1 MRKGPLVLAVVLG
14 LSLTTPAAAQAQPWR
29 DARQSPDR
37 RAAELV
43 AAMTLDEKISQL
55 HLQPDAEHQRFVP
68 PIPRLGVP
76 GFRIANGPAGMGPAD
91 DKPQKPATA
100 LPATMALASTFDT
113 GLARRYGRLIG
124 SETRALAHNVS
135 EAPDINMARVPRN
148 GRTFEGMGEDPVLA
162 GALAAADIRGI
173 QENGT
178 IAEVKHY
185 AANNQET
192 QRFSIDEHIDERTLN
207 EIYLPHFERAVT
219 EGRAG
224 SVMCAFPKING
235 VFVCENPA
243 LLQGKLRDEWGFKGF
258 VQSDWGAAHSTLGS
272 VNAGM
277 NLEMIDG
284 TWYGDKLKQA
294 VLAGQVTERRVD
306 ELLLPR
312 FRTMFAFGQF
322 DHPPVLSP
330 LPTAQHDAAAKEFA
344 ERGMVLLRNEHAQLP
359 LDAGVRSIALIG
371 PFATKAKTGG
381 GGSSAVIPTS
391 TVDPLPGLQQRVPGA
406 AVTLD
411 DGSDVARA
419 AALARTADVSVV
431 MVGDNET
438 EGKDRPSLALDGNQD
453 ALVTAVAEAN
463 PHTVVVVKSGGP
475 VLMPWASRVPAI
487 LQAWYPGQQDGAA
500 VAGVLFGDVNPS
512 AKLPITFPAADAD
525 TPANTPAQ
533 FPGTNGVATYSEGL
547 QIGYRW
553 FDAQGREPLF
563 PFGHGLSYTTFAY
576 SDLSVR
582 TTGDG
587 ATATFT
593 VRNTGHRAG
602 AEVAQL
608 YLGFPAAAGEP
619 PRQLKG
625 FERVSL
631 APGQARR
638 VTIRLDA
645 RAFSVWDTATHA
657 WRPAR
662 GTFTVSVGGS
672 SRSLPLT
679 RQILQPGAV
688 AEASIS
694 SGDAATAPTGS

>member
-1 MRKGPLVLAVVLG
+1 MRTGPFVLAVVLA
-14 LSLTTPAAAQAQPWR
+14 LSSAVPAAAEAQPWR
-29 DARQSPDR
+29 NARQSPDR

-113 GLARRYGRLIG
+113 DAARRYGRLVG
-124 SETRALAHNVS
+124 DETRALAHNVS
-135 EAPDINMARVPRN
+135 EGPDINMARVPRN

-185 AANNQET
+185 AANNQEAD
-192 QRFSIDEHIDERTLN
+192 RHSIDEHIDERTLN
-207 EIYLPHFERAVT
+207 EIYLPHFEQAVT
-219 EGRAG
+219 EGHAG
-224 SVMCAFPKING
+224 SVMCAYPKING
-235 VFVCENPA
+235 VFTCENPA
-243 LLQGKLRDEWGFKGF
+243 LLQDKLRDDWGFKGF
-258 VQSDWGAAHSTLGS
+258 VQSDWGAAHSTVGS
-272 VNAGM
+272 ANAGM

-294 VLAGQVTERRVD
+294 VLAGQVSEQRVD

-322 DHPPVLSP
+322 DHPPVASP
-330 LPTAQHDAAAKEFA
+330 LPTARHDAAAKEFA

-359 LDAGVRSIALIG
+359 LDPGVRSIALIG
-371 PFATKAKTGG
+371 PFAVKAKTGG

-406 AVTLD
+406 KVTLD

-431 MVGDNET
+431 MVGDNEA
-438 EGKDRPSLALDGNQD
+438 EGKDRPSLALDGTQD
-453 ALVTAVAEAN
+453 ALVAAVADAN

-475 VLMPWASRVPAI
+475 VLMPWAAR
-487 LQAWYPGQQDGAA
+487 
-500 VAGVLFGDVNPS
+500 VLFGDVNPS
-512 AKLPITFPAADAD
+512 AKLPITFPAAEAD
-525 TPANTPAQ
+525 TPANTAAQ
-533 FPGTNGVATYSEGL
+533 YPGVGGVATYSEGL

-553 FDAQGREPLF
+553 FDAQGRAPLF
-563 PFGHGLSYTTFAY
+563 PFGYGLSYTTFAF
-576 SDLSVR
+576 SDLKVR
-582 TTGDG
+582 NTGDG

-631 APGQARR
+631 APGQAQR
-638 VTIRLDA
+638 VTIRLAA
-645 RAFSVWDTATHA
+645 RDFSVWDTDRHA
-657 WRPAR
+657 WRPVA
-662 GTFTVSVGGS
+662 GAFTVFAGDS
-672 SRSLPLT
+672 SRSLPL
-679 RQILQPGAV
+679 Q
-688 AEASIS
+688 
-694 SGDAATAPTGS
+694 APLPRR

>member
-1 MRKGPLVLAVVLG
+1 MRLVLAVVLG
-14 LSLTTPAAAQAQPWR
+14 LSLAAPAAADAQPWR
-29 DARQSPDR
+29 DARQAPDR
-37 RAAELV
+37 RAAELI

-124 SETRALAHNVS
+124 DETRALAHNVS
-135 EAPDINMARVPRN
+135 EAPDINIARVPRN

-192 QRFSIDEHIDERTLN
+192 QRQSIDEHIDERTLN
-207 EIYLPHFERAVT
+207 EIYLPHFEEAVT

-224 SVMCAFPKING
+224 SVMCAYPKING
-235 VFVCENPA
+235 VFTCENPA
-243 LLQGKLRDEWGFKGF
+243 LLQDKLRDDWGFRGF
-258 VQSDWGAAHSTLGS
+258 IQSDWGAAHSTVGS
-272 VNAGM
+272 ANAGM

-284 TWYGDKLKQA
+284 TWYGERMKQA

-330 LPTAQHDAAAKEFA
+330 LPTARHDAAAKEFA

-359 LDAGVRSIALIG
+359 LDDRAVKSIALIG
-371 PFATKAKTGG
+371 PFATRAKTGG

-391 TVDPLPGLQQRVPGA
+391 TVDPLPGLRQRVPGA
-406 AVTLD
+406 VVTLD
-411 DGSDVARA
+411 DGGDVARA
-419 AALARTADVSVV
+419 AALAGTADVSVV
-431 MVGDNET
+431 MVGDNEA
-438 EGKDRPSLALDGNQD
+438 EGKDRPSLALEGNQD
-453 ALVTAVAEAN
+453 ALVAAVAAAN
-463 PHTVVVVKSGGP
+463 PRTVVVVKSGGP
-475 VLMPWASRVPAI
+475 VLMPWAASVPAI

-500 VAGVLFGDVNPS
+500 VASVLFGDVNPS

-533 FPGTNGVATYSEGL
+533 FPGVGGVATYSEGL
-547 QIGYRW
+547 QVGYRW
-553 FDAQGREPLF
+553 FDAQDRAPLF
-563 PFGHGLSYTTFAY
+563 PFGHGLSYTTFAF
-576 SDLSVR
+576 SGLSVR
-582 TTGDG
+582 PAGDG

-593 VRNTGHRAG
+593 VRNTGRRAG
-602 AEVAQL
+602 ADVAQL

-625 FERVSL
+625 FSRVSL
-631 APGQARR
+631 APGESQR

-645 RAFSVWDTATHA
+645 RDFSTWDTATHA
-657 WRPAR
+657 WQPAR
-662 GTFTVSVGGS
+662 GGFTVSVGDS
-672 SRSLPLT
+672 SRSLPLVASLT
-679 RQILQPGAV
+679 R
-688 AEASIS
+688 
-694 SGDAATAPTGS
+694 

>member
-1 MRKGPLVLAVVLG
+1 MRNGRLVLAAVLG
-14 LSLTTPAAAQAQPWR
+14 LSLAAPVTASADAQPWR

-113 GLARRYGRLIG
+113 DLARRYGRLIG
-124 SETRALAHNVS
+124 DETRALAHNVS
-135 EAPDINMARVPRN
+135 EGPDINIARVPRN
-148 GRTFEGMGEDPVLA
+148 GRTFEGMGEDPVLV
-162 GALAAADIRGI
+162 GDLGAADIRGI

-192 QRFSIDEHIDERTLN
+192 QRQSIDEHIDERTLN
-207 EIYLPHFERAVT
+207 ELYLPHFEQAVT
-219 EGRAG
+219 EGHAG
-224 SVMCAFPKING
+224 SVMCAYPKING
-235 VFVCENPA
+235 VFTCENPA
-243 LLQGKLRDEWGFKGF
+243 LLQDKLCDDWGFKGF
-258 VQSDWGAAHSTLGS
+258 VQSDWGAAHSTVGS
-272 VNAGM
+272 ANAGM

-284 TWYGDKLKQA
+284 TWYGDKMKQA
-294 VLAGQVTERRVD
+294 VLAGQVSEQRVG

-322 DHPPVLSP
+322 DHPPVLTP
-330 LPTAQHDAAAKEFA
+330 LPTTQHDAASRQFA

-359 LDAGVRSIALIG
+359 LDDRAVKSIALIG

-406 AVTLD
+406 SVTLD
-411 DGSDVARA
+411 DGSDPARA
-419 AALARTADVSVV
+419 ASLAGTSDVAVV
-431 MVGDNET
+431 MVGDNEA
-438 EGKDRPSLALDGNQD
+438 EGKDRSTLALDGNQD
-453 ALVTAVAEAN
+453 ALVAAVAAAN

-475 VLMPWASRVPAI
+475 VLMPWASSVPAI

-525 TPANTPAQ
+525 TPANTAAQ
-533 FPGTNGVATYSEGL
+533 FPGVNGVAEYSEGL
-547 QIGYRW
+547 QVGYRW
-553 FDAQGREPLF
+553 FDAQGRTPLF
-563 PFGHGLSYTTFAY
+563 PFGYGLSYTTFAF
-576 SDLSVR
+576 SGLSVHN
-582 TTGDG
+582 TGHG

-593 VRNTGHRAG
+593 VRNTGKRAG

-608 YLGFPAAAGEP
+608 YLGFPPAAGEP

-625 FERVSL
+625 FSRVEL

-638 VTIRLDA
+638 VTIDLDA
-645 RAFSVWDTATHA
+645 RDFSVWDTGSHA
-657 WRPAR
+657 WQPVK
-662 GTFTVSVGGS
+662 GGFTVQVGDS
-672 SRSLPLT
+672 SRSLPLGVQLT
-679 RQILQPGAV
+679 RR
-688 AEASIS
+688 
-694 SGDAATAPTGS
+694 

>member
-1 MRKGPLVLAVVLG
+1 MRNGPLALVVVLG
-14 LSLTTPAAAQAQPWR
+14 LSLATPAAAAAQPWR

-113 GLARRYGRLIG
+113 DVARRYGRLIG

-135 EAPDINMARVPRN
+135 EGPDINMARVPRN

-162 GALAAADIRGI
+162 GTLAAADIRGI

-192 QRFSIDEHIDERTLN
+192 DRHGVDERIDERTLN
-207 EIYLPHFERAVT
+207 EIYLPHFEQAVT
-219 EGRAG
+219 EGHAG
-224 SVMCAFPKING
+224 SVMCAYPKING
-235 VFVCENPA
+235 VFTCENPA
-243 LLQGKLRDEWGFKGF
+243 LLQGKLRDDWGFKGF
-258 VQSDWGAAHSTLGS
+258 VQSDWGAAHSTVGS
-272 VNAGM
+272 ANAGM

-294 VLAGQVTERRVD
+294 VLAGQVTEQRVD

-322 DHPPVLSP
+322 DHPPVLTP
-330 LPTAQHDAAAKEFA
+330 LPTARHDAAAKEFA

-359 LDAGVRSIALIG
+359 LDPAVRSIALIG

-411 DGSDVARA
+411 DGSDPARA
-419 AALARTADVSVV
+419 AALARTADVSVA
-431 MVGDNET
+431 MVGDNEA
-438 EGKDRPSLALDGNQD
+438 EGKDRASLALDGNQD
-453 ALVTAVAEAN
+453 ALVAAVAEAN

-475 VLMPWASRVPAI
+475 VLMPWASRVPSI

-500 VAGVLFGDVNPS
+500 VASVLFGDVNPS

-533 FPGTNGVATYSEGL
+533 FPGVNGVATYSEGL

-553 FDAQGREPLF
+553 FDAQERTPLF
-563 PFGHGLSYTTFAY
+563 PFGHGLSYTTFAF
-576 SDLSVR
+576 SDLKVR
-582 TTGDG
+582 NTGDG

-593 VRNTGHRAG
+593 VRNTGRRAG

-625 FERVSL
+625 FSRVSL
-631 APGQARR
+631 APGRSQR
-638 VTIRLDA
+638 VTIHLDT
-645 RAFSVWDTATHA
+645 RDFSVWDTGHHA
-657 WRPAR
+657 WQPVR
-662 GTFTVSVGGS
+662 GAFTVSVGDS
-672 SRSLPLT
+672 SRSLPL
-679 RQILQPGAV
+679 Q
-688 AEASIS
+688 
-694 SGDAATAPTGS
+694 APLGR

>member
-1 MRKGPLVLAVVLG
+1 MRTGRLVLAAVLG
-14 LSLTTPAAAQAQPWR
+14 LSLAAPATAVADAQPWR

-113 GLARRYGRLIG
+113 DLARRYGRLIG
-124 SETRALAHNVS
+124 DETRALAHNVS
-135 EAPDINMARVPRN
+135 EGPDINIARVPRN
-148 GRTFEGMGEDPVLA
+148 GRTFEGMGEDPVLV
-162 GALAAADIRGI
+162 GALGAADIRGI

-192 QRFSIDEHIDERTLN
+192 DRHSIDEHIDERTLN
-207 EIYLPHFERAVT
+207 ELYLPHFEQAVT
-219 EGRAG
+219 EGHAG
-224 SVMCAFPKING
+224 SVMCAYPKING
-235 VFVCENPA
+235 VFTCENPA
-243 LLQGKLRDEWGFKGF
+243 LLQDKLRDDWGFKGF
-258 VQSDWGAAHSTLGS
+258 VQSDWGAAHSTVGS
-272 VNAGM
+272 ANAGM

-284 TWYGDKLKQA
+284 TWYGDKMKQA
-294 VLAGQVTERRVD
+294 VLAGQVSEQRVD
-306 ELLLPR
+306 QLLLPR

-322 DHPPVLSP
+322 DHPPVLTP
-330 LPTAQHDAAAKEFA
+330 LPTAQHDAAAKQFA

-359 LDAGVRSIALIG
+359 LDPAVKSIALIG

-391 TVDPLPGLQQRVPGA
+391 TVDPLPGLRARVPGA
-406 AVTLD
+406 AVTSD
-411 DGSDVARA
+411 DGSDPARA
-419 AALARTADVSVV
+419 AALAAGSEVAVV
-431 MVGDNET
+431 MVGDNEA

-453 ALVTAVAEAN
+453 ALVAAVAAAN

-475 VLMPWASRVPAI
+475 VLMPWVSSVPAI

-500 VAGVLFGDVNPS
+500 VASVLFGDVNPS

-525 TPANTPAQ
+525 TPANTAAR
-533 FPGTNGVATYSEGL
+533 FPGVNGVAEYSEGL
-547 QIGYRW
+547 QVGYRW
-553 FDAQGREPLF
+553 FDAQGKEPLF
-563 PFGHGLSYTTFAY
+563 PFGYGLSYTTFAF
-576 SDLSVR
+576 SGLSVR
-582 TTGDG
+582 SAGDG

-625 FERVSL
+625 FSRVEL
-631 APGQARR
+631 APGQSRR
-638 VTIRLDA
+638 VTIHLDA
-645 RAFSVWDTATHA
+645 RAFSVWNAGSHA
-657 WRPAR
+657 WTPVK
-662 GTFTVSVGGS
+662 GGFTVQVGDS
-672 SRSLPLT
+672 SRSLPL
-679 RQILQPGAV
+679 R
-688 AEASIS
+688 
-694 SGDAATAPTGS
+694 APLVRR

>member
-1 MRKGPLVLAVVLG
+1 MRTGPFVLAVVLG
-14 LSLTTPAAAQAQPWR
+14 LSLTTPAAAEAQPWR

-124 SETRALAHNVS
+124 SETRALAHHVS
-135 EAPDINMARVPRN
+135 EAPDINIARVPRN
-148 GRTFEGMGEDPVLA
+148 GRTFEGMGEDPFLV

-192 QRFSIDEHIDERTLN
+192 QRFTIDEHIDERTLN

-235 VFVCENPA
+235 VFMCENPA
-243 LLQGKLRDEWGFKGF
+243 LLQGKLRDDWGFTGF
-258 VQSDWGAAHSTLGS
+258 IQSDWGAAHSTVGS
-272 VNAGM
+272 ANAGM

-284 TWYGDKLKQA
+284 TWYGEKLKQA
-294 VLAGQVTERRVD
+294 VLDGQVTEQRVG

-391 TVDPLPGLQQRVPGA
+391 TVDPLAGLQQRVPGA
-406 AVTLD
+406 VVTLD

-419 AALARTADVSVV
+419 AELARTADVSVV

-463 PHTVVVVKSGGP
+463 SHTVVVVKSGGP
-475 VLMPWASRVPAI
+475 VLMPWAARVPAI

-512 AKLPITFPAADAD
+512 AKLPITFPAADTD

-533 FPGTNGVATYSEGL
+533 FPGVGGVATYSEGL
-547 QIGYRW
+547 QVGYRW
-553 FDAQGREPLF
+553 FDAQGRAPLF

-576 SDLSVR
+576 SGLSVR

-593 VRNTGHRAG
+593 VRNTGQRAG
-602 AEVAQL
+602 TEVAQL

-625 FERVSL
+625 FERVAL
-631 APGQARR
+631 APGQSRR

-645 RAFSVWDTATHA
+645 RAFSVWDTVSHA
-657 WRPAR
+657 WRPVR
-662 GTFTVSVGGS
+662 GAFTVSAGGS
-672 SRSLPLT
+672 SRSLPL
-679 RQILQPGAV
+679 Q
-688 AEASIS
+688 
-694 SGDAATAPTGS
+694 APLVRR

>member
-1 MRKGPLVLAVVLG
+1 MRTGALVLAVVLG
-14 LSLTTPAAAQAQPWR
+14 VSLAAPAAADAHPWR
-29 DARQSPDR
+29 DTRQSPDR
-37 RAAELV
+37 RAAALI

-113 GLARRYGRLIG
+113 DLARRYGRLIG
-124 SETRALAHNVS
+124 DETRALAHNVS
-135 EAPDINMARVPRN
+135 EGPDINMARVPRN

-162 GALAAADIRGI
+162 GELAAADIRGI

-192 QRFSIDEHIDERTLN
+192 NRHSVDERIDERTLN
-207 EIYLPHFERAVT
+207 EIYLPHFEQAVI

-224 SVMCAFPKING
+224 SVMCAYPKING
-235 VFVCENPA
+235 VFTCENPA
-243 LLQGKLRDEWGFKGF
+243 LLQDKLRDDWGFKGF
-258 VQSDWGAAHSTLGS
+258 VQSDWGAAHSTVGS
-272 VNAGM
+272 ANAGM

-284 TWYGDKLKQA
+284 TWYGEKLKQA
-294 VLAGQVTERRVD
+294 VLAGQVTEQRVD

-322 DHPPVLSP
+322 DHPPVLTP
-330 LPTAQHDAAAKEFA
+330 LPTARHDAAAKQFA

-359 LDAGVRSIALIG
+359 LDSSVRSIALIG

-411 DGSDVARA
+411 DGSDPARA
-419 AALARTADVSVV
+419 AELARTADVSVV
-431 MVGDNET
+431 MVGDNEA

-453 ALVTAVAEAN
+453 ALVTAVAAAN

-512 AKLPITFPAADAD
+512 GKLPITFPAADAD
-525 TPANTPAQ
+525 TPANTAAQ
-533 FPGTNGVATYSEGL
+533 FPGVGGVAEYSEGL

-553 FDAQGREPLF
+553 FDAQGRTPLF
-563 PFGHGLSYTTFAY
+563 PFGHGLSYTTFAF
-576 SDLSVR
+576 SGLSVR
-582 TTGDG
+582 NQGDG

-593 VRNTGHRAG
+593 VRNTGRRAG

-625 FERVSL
+625 FERVEL
-631 APGQARR
+631 APGQSRR
-638 VTIRLDA
+638 LTIRLDE
-645 RAFSVWDTATHA
+645 RDFSVWDVGSHA
-657 WRPAR
+657 WQPVR
-662 GTFTVSVGGS
+662 GGFTVQVGDS
-672 SRSLPLT
+672 SRSLPL
-679 RQILQPGAV
+679 
-688 AEASIS
+688 S
-694 SGDAATAPTGS
+694 APLVRR

>member
-1 MRKGPLVLAVVLG
+1 MRTGPFVLVAVLG
-14 LSLTTPAAAQAQPWR
+14 LSLVAPAAAEAQPWR
-29 DARQSPDR
+29 DVRQSPDR
-37 RAAELV
+37 RAAALV

-113 GLARRYGRLIG
+113 DAARRYGRLIG

-135 EAPDINMARVPRN
+135 EGPDINMARVPRN

-192 QRFSIDEHIDERTLN
+192 DRHGVDEHIDERTLN
-207 EIYLPHFERAVT
+207 EIYLPHFEQAVT
-219 EGRAG
+219 EGHAG
-224 SVMCAFPKING
+224 SVMCAYPKING
-235 VFVCENPA
+235 VFTCENPA
-243 LLQGKLRDEWGFKGF
+243 LLQDKLRGDWGFKGF
-258 VQSDWGAAHSTLGS
+258 VQSDWGAAHSTVGS
-272 VNAGM
+272 ANAGM

-284 TWYGDKLKQA
+284 TWYGEKMKQA
-294 VLAGQVTERRVD
+294 VLAGQVSEQRVD

-322 DHPPVLSP
+322 DHLPVLTP
-330 LPTAQHDAAAKEFA
+330 LPAARHDAAAKEFA

-359 LDAGVRSIALIG
+359 LDPAVKSIALIG

-391 TVDPLPGLQQRVPGA
+391 TVDPLPGLRQRVPGA

-431 MVGDNET
+431 MVGDNEA
-438 EGKDRPSLALDGNQD
+438 EGKDRPSLALDGTQD
-453 ALVTAVAEAN
+453 ALVAAVAEAN

-500 VAGVLFGDVNPS
+500 VAAVLFGDVNPS

-533 FPGTNGVATYSEGL
+533 FPGVNGVATYSEGL

-553 FDAQGREPLF
+553 FDAQGRAPLF

-576 SDLSVR
+576 SGLSVR
-582 TTGDG
+582 NTGDG

-593 VRNTGHRAG
+593 LRNTGNRAG

-608 YLGFPAAAGEP
+608 YVGFPSAAGEP

-631 APGQARR
+631 APGQAQR

-645 RAFSVWDTATHA
+645 RDFSVWDTATHA
-657 WRPAR
+657 WQPAR
-662 GTFTVSVGGS
+662 GAFTVSVGGS
-672 SRSLPLT
+672 SRSLPLQVPLV
-679 RQILQPGAV
+679 RR
-688 AEASIS
+688 
-694 SGDAATAPTGS
+694 

>member
-1 MRKGPLVLAVVLG
+1 MRTGRLVLAAILG
-14 LSLTTPAAAQAQPWR
+14 LSLASTAAADAQPWR
-29 DARQSPDR
+29 DARQPPDR
-37 RAAELV
+37 RAAELI

-55 HLQPDAEHQRFVP
+55 HLQPDAEHQRYVP
-68 PIPRLGVP
+68 AIPRLGVP

-135 EAPDINMARVPRN
+135 EAPDINIARVPRN
-148 GRTFEGMGEDPVLA
+148 GRTFEGMGEDPFLA

-192 QRFSIDEHIDERTLN
+192 NRHNVDEHIDERTLN
-207 EIYLPHFERAVT
+207 EIYLPHFEQSVT

-243 LLQGKLRDEWGFKGF
+243 LLQDKLRGEWGFKGF
-258 VQSDWGAAHSTLGS
+258 VQSDWGAAHSTVGS
-272 VNAGM
+272 ANAGM

-284 TWYGDKLKQA
+284 TWYGDKMKQA

-330 LPTAQHDAAAKEFA
+330 LPTARHDAAAKDFA

-359 LDAGVRSIALIG
+359 LDDRAVRSIALIG

-391 TVDPLPGLQQRVPGA
+391 TVDPLPGLRQRVPGA
-406 AVTLD
+406 TVTLD
-411 DGSDVARA
+411 DGSDPARA
-419 AALARTADVSVV
+419 AALAATADVSVV

-438 EGKDRPSLALDGNQD
+438 EGKDRPGLALDGNQD
-453 ALVTAVAEAN
+453 ALVDAVAAAN
-463 PHTVVVVKSGGP
+463 PRTVVVVKSGGP

-525 TPANTPAQ
+525 TPANTAAQ
-533 FPGTNGVATYSEGL
+533 FPGVDGVAEYSEGL
-547 QIGYRW
+547 QVGYRW
-553 FDAQGREPLF
+553 FDAQGRTPLF
-563 PFGHGLSYTTFAY
+563 PFGHGLSYTTFAF
-576 SDLSVR
+576 SGLTVKN
-582 TTGDG
+582 TGDG

-593 VRNTGHRAG
+593 VRNTGRRAG

-619 PRQLKG
+619 PWQLKG
-625 FERVSL
+625 FERVEL

-638 VTIRLDA
+638 VTIRLAA
-645 RAFSVWDTATHA
+645 RDFSVWDTGSHA
-657 WRPAR
+657 WRPVP
-662 GTFTVSVGGS
+662 GGFTVQVGDS
-672 SRSLPLT
+672 SRSLPL
-679 RQILQPGAV
+679 Q
-688 AEASIS
+688 ASLKR
-694 SGDAATAPTGS
+694 

>member
-1 MRKGPLVLAVVLG
+1 
-14 LSLTTPAAAQAQPWR
+14 
-29 DARQSPDR
+29 
-37 RAAELV
+37 
-43 AAMTLDEKISQL
+43 
-55 HLQPDAEHQRFVP
+55 
-68 PIPRLGVP
+68 
-76 GFRIANGPAGMGPAD
+76 MGPAD

-124 SETRALAHNVS
+124 DETRALAHNVS
-135 EAPDINMARVPRN
+135 EGPDINMARVPRN

-192 QRFSIDEHIDERTLN
+192 QRFTIDEHIDERTLN
-207 EIYLPHFERAVT
+207 ELYLPHFEQAVT

-235 VFVCENPA
+235 VFMCENPA
-243 LLQGKLRDEWGFKGF
+243 LLQGKLRDDWGFKGF
-258 VQSDWGAAHSTLGS
+258 VQSDWGAAHSTVGS
-272 VNAGM
+272 ANAGM

-294 VLAGQVTERRVD
+294 VLAGQVTEQRVD

-322 DHPPVLSP
+322 DHPPVLTP

-406 AVTLD
+406 LVTLD
-411 DGSDVARA
+411 DGSDVTRA

-438 EGKDRPSLALDGNQD
+438 EGKDRPSLALDGTQD
-453 ALVTAVAEAN
+453 ALVAAVADAN

-500 VAGVLFGDVNPS
+500 VASVLFGDVNPS
-512 AKLPITFPAADAD
+512 GKLPITFPAADTD

-533 FPGTNGVATYSEGL
+533 YPGVDGVATYSEGL
-547 QIGYRW
+547 QVGYRW
-553 FDAQGREPLF
+553 FDAQGRTPLF

-576 SDLSVR
+576 SDLKVR
-582 TTGDG
+582 NTGGG

-593 VRNTGHRAG
+593 VRNTGHREG

-625 FERVSL
+625 FSRVSL
-631 APGQARR
+631 RPGQSQR

-645 RAFSVWDTATHA
+645 RDFSVWDTGRHA
-657 WRPAR
+657 WQPVR
-662 GTFTVSVGGS
+662 GGFTVSVGGS
-672 SRSLPLT
+672 SRSLPL
-679 RQILQPGAV
+679 Q
-688 AEASIS
+688 
-694 SGDAATAPTGS
+694 APLGR

>member
-1 MRKGPLVLAVVLG
+1 MRKSPLVFVVVVG
-14 LSLTTPAAAQAQPWR
+14 LSLATPAAAEAQPWR
-29 DARQSPDR
+29 NARQSPDR
-37 RAAELV
+37 RAAELI

-113 GLARRYGRLIG
+113 DAARRYGRLIG

-192 QRFSIDEHIDERTLN
+192 QRHNIDEHIDERTLN
-207 EIYLPHFERAVT
+207 EIYLPHFEQSVT
-219 EGRAG
+219 EGHAG
-224 SVMCAFPKING
+224 SVMCAYPKING
-235 VFVCENPA
+235 VFTCENPA
-243 LLQGKLRDEWGFKGF
+243 LLQDKLRDDWGFKGF
-258 VQSDWGAAHSTLGS
+258 VQSDWGAAHSTVGS
-272 VNAGM
+272 ANAGM

-284 TWYGDKLKQA
+284 TWYGDKMKEA
-294 VLAGQVTERRVD
+294 VLAGEVTEQRVD

-322 DHPPVLSP
+322 DHPPVLTP
-330 LPTAQHDAAAKEFA
+330 LPTARHDAAAKEFA
-344 ERGMVLLRNEHAQLP
+344 ERGMVLLRNERAQLP
-359 LDAGVRSIALIG
+359 LDPSVKSIALIG

-406 AVTLD
+406 VVTLD
-411 DGSDVARA
+411 DGSDPARA
-419 AALARTADVSVV
+419 AALARTAEVSVV
-431 MVGDNET
+431 MVGDNEV

-453 ALVTAVAEAN
+453 ALVTAVAAAN

-475 VLMPWASRVPAI
+475 VLMPWASSVPAI

-500 VAGVLFGDVNPS
+500 VAGVLFGDANPS
-512 AKLPITFPAADAD
+512 AKLPITFPAAETD

-533 FPGTNGVATYSEGL
+533 YPGVGGVATYSEGL

-553 FDAQGREPLF
+553 FDAQGRTPLF
-563 PFGHGLSYTTFAY
+563 PFGYGLSYTTFAF
-576 SDLSVR
+576 SGLSVKN
-582 TTGDG
+582 TGDG

-608 YLGFPAAAGEP
+608 YLSFPAAAGEP

-625 FERVSL
+625 FERVEL

-645 RAFSVWDTATHA
+645 RDFSVWDTASHA
-657 WRPAR
+657 WQPAR
-662 GTFTVSVGGS
+662 GAFTVSVGDS
-672 SRSLPLT
+672 SRSLPL
-679 RQILQPGAV
+679 Q
-688 AEASIS
+688 
-694 SGDAATAPTGS
+694 APLVRR

>member
-1 MRKGPLVLAVVLG
+1 MRTGRLLLAAILG
-14 LSLTTPAAAQAQPWR
+14 LSLASTAAAGAQPWR

-37 RAAELV
+37 RAAELI

-55 HLQPDAEHQRFVP
+55 HLQPDAEHQRYVP

-113 GLARRYGRLIG
+113 DVARRYGRLIG

-135 EAPDINMARVPRN
+135 EAPDINIARVPRN

-192 QRFSIDEHIDERTLN
+192 DRHSVDEHIDERTLN
-207 EIYLPHFERAVT
+207 EIYLPHFEQSVT

-224 SVMCAFPKING
+224 SVMCAFPRING
-235 VFVCENPA
+235 VFVCENRA
-243 LLQGKLRDEWGFKGF
+243 LLQDKLRDEWGFRGF
-258 VQSDWGAAHSTLGS
+258 VQSDWGAAHSTVGS
-272 VNAGM
+272 ANAGM

-284 TWYGDKLKQA
+284 TWYGEKLKQA
-294 VLAGQVTERRVD
+294 VLAGQVTEQRVD

-330 LPTAQHDAAAKEFA
+330 LPTAQHDAAAKDFA

-359 LDAGVRSIALIG
+359 LDDRAVRSIALIG

-391 TVDPLPGLQQRVPGA
+391 TVDPLPGLRQRVPGA

-411 DGSDVARA
+411 DGSDPARA
-419 AALARTADVSVV
+419 AALAGSADVSVV

-438 EGKDRPSLALDGNQD
+438 EGKDRPGLALDGNQD
-453 ALVTAVAEAN
+453 ALVDAVAAAN

-475 VLMPWASRVPAI
+475 VLMPWAARVPAI

-512 AKLPITFPAADAD
+512 AKLPITFPAAEAD
-525 TPANTPAQ
+525 TPANTAAQ
-533 FPGTNGVATYSEGL
+533 FPGVNGVAEYSEGL
-547 QIGYRW
+547 QVGYRW
-553 FDAQGREPLF
+553 FDAQGRTPLF
-563 PFGHGLSYTTFAY
+563 PFGHGLSYTTFAF
-576 SDLSVR
+576 SGLTVR
-582 TTGDG
+582 NTGDG

-593 VRNTGHRAG
+593 VRNTGRRAG

-625 FERVSL
+625 FERVEL

-645 RAFSVWDTATHA
+645 RDFSVWDTGRHA
-657 WRPAR
+657 WRPVP
-662 GTFTVSVGGS
+662 GGFTVRVGDS
-672 SRSLPLT
+672 SRSLPL
-679 RQILQPGAV
+679 Q
-688 AEASIS
+688 
-694 SGDAATAPTGS
+694 APLKR

>member
-1 MRKGPLVLAVVLG
+1 MRYDRLVLAAIVG
-14 LSLTTPAAAQAQPWR
+14 ISLTVPVTGMAAAQPWR

-113 GLARRYGRLIG
+113 GVARSYGRLIG

-192 QRFSIDEHIDERTLN
+192 QRQSIDEHIDERTLN
-207 EIYLPHFERAVT
+207 ELYLPHFEQAVT

-224 SVMCAFPKING
+224 SVMCAYPKING
-235 VFVCENPA
+235 VFTCENPA
-243 LLQGKLRDEWGFKGF
+243 LLQDKLRDDWGFKGF
-258 VQSDWGAAHSTLGS
+258 VQSDWGAAHSTVGS
-272 VNAGM
+272 ANAGM

-284 TWYGDKLKQA
+284 TWYGEKLKQA
-294 VLAGQVTERRVD
+294 VEAGQVTEQRVG

-330 LPTAQHDAAAKEFA
+330 LPTAEHDAAAKDFA

-359 LDAGVRSIALIG
+359 LDPGVRSIALVG
-371 PFATKAKTGG
+371 PFATQAKTGG

-391 TVDPLPGLQQRVPGA
+391 TVDPLPGLRQRVPGA

-411 DGSDVARA
+411 DGSDPARA
-419 AALARTADVSVV
+419 AALAHTADVAVV
-431 MVGDNET
+431 MVGDNEA
-438 EGKDRPSLALDGNQD
+438 EGKDRPGLALDGNQD
-453 ALVTAVAEAN
+453 ALVAAVAAAN

-475 VLMPWASRVPAI
+475 VLMPWAASVPAI

-525 TPANTPAQ
+525 TPANTAAQ
-533 FPGTNGVATYSEGL
+533 FPGVNGVAEYSEGL

-553 FDAQGREPLF
+553 FDAQGRTPLF
-563 PFGHGLSYTTFAY
+563 PFGHGLSYTTFAF
-576 SDLSVR
+576 SGLTVKN
-582 TTGDG
+582 TGDG

-625 FERVSL
+625 FERVEL

-638 VTIRLDA
+638 VTIPLDA
-645 RAFSVWDTATHA
+645 RDFSVWDTGSHA
-657 WRPAR
+657 WRAVR
-662 GTFTVSVGGS
+662 GGFTVQVGDS
-672 SRSLPLT
+672 SRSLPLRAPLT
-679 RQILQPGAV
+679 RR
-688 AEASIS
+688 
-694 SGDAATAPTGS
+694 

>member
-1 MRKGPLVLAVVLG
+1 MRKSPLVFVVVVG
-14 LSLTTPAAAQAQPWR
+14 LSLATPAAAESQPWR
-29 DARQSPDR
+29 NARQSPDR
-37 RAAELV
+37 RAAELI

-113 GLARRYGRLIG
+113 DAARRYGRLIG

-192 QRFSIDEHIDERTLN
+192 QRHNIDEHIDERTLN
-207 EIYLPHFERAVT
+207 EIYLPHFEQSVT
-219 EGRAG
+219 EGHAG
-224 SVMCAFPKING
+224 SVMCAYPKING
-235 VFVCENPA
+235 VFTCENPA
-243 LLQGKLRDEWGFKGF
+243 LLQDKLRDDWGFKGF
-258 VQSDWGAAHSTLGS
+258 VQSDWGAAHSTVGS
-272 VNAGM
+272 ANAGM

-284 TWYGDKLKQA
+284 TWYGDKMKEA
-294 VLAGQVTERRVD
+294 VLAGQVTEQRVD

-322 DHPPVLSP
+322 EHPPVLTP
-330 LPTAQHDAAAKEFA
+330 LPTARHDAAAKEFA

-359 LDAGVRSIALIG
+359 LSPSVKSIALIG

-391 TVDPLPGLQQRVPGA
+391 TVDPLAGLQQRVPGA
-406 AVTLD
+406 VVTLD
-411 DGSDVARA
+411 DGSDPARA

-431 MVGDNET
+431 MVGDNEV

-453 ALVTAVAEAN
+453 ALVTAVAAAN

-475 VLMPWASRVPAI
+475 VLMPWASSVPAI

-512 AKLPITFPAADAD
+512 AKLPITFPAAETD

-533 FPGTNGVATYSEGL
+533 YPGVGGVATYSEGL

-553 FDAQGREPLF
+553 FDAQGRTPLF
-563 PFGHGLSYTTFAY
+563 PFGYGLSYTTFAF
-576 SDLSVR
+576 SGLSVKN
-582 TTGDG
+582 TGDG

-608 YLGFPAAAGEP
+608 YLSFPAAAGEP

-625 FERVSL
+625 FERVEL

-638 VTIRLDA
+638 VTIRLDT
-645 RAFSVWDTATHA
+645 RDFSVWDTASHA
-657 WRPAR
+657 WQPAR
-662 GTFTVSVGGS
+662 GAFTVSVGDS
-672 SRSLPLT
+672 SRSLPL
-679 RQILQPGAV
+679 Q
-688 AEASIS
+688 
-694 SGDAATAPTGS
+694 APLVRR

>member
-1 MRKGPLVLAVVLG
+1 MRTGRLVLAAVLG
-14 LSLTTPAAAQAQPWR
+14 LSLAAPATAVADAQPWR

-113 GLARRYGRLIG
+113 DLARRYGRLIG
-124 SETRALAHNVS
+124 DETRALAHNVS
-135 EAPDINMARVPRN
+135 EGPDINIARVPRN
-148 GRTFEGMGEDPVLA
+148 GRTFEGMGEDPVLV
-162 GALAAADIRGI
+162 GALGAADIRGI

-192 QRFSIDEHIDERTLN
+192 DRHSIDEHIDERTLN
-207 EIYLPHFERAVT
+207 ELYLPHFEQAVT
-219 EGRAG
+219 EGHAG
-224 SVMCAFPKING
+224 SVMCAYPKING
-235 VFVCENPA
+235 VFTCENPA
-243 LLQGKLRDEWGFKGF
+243 LLQDKLRDDWGFKGF
-258 VQSDWGAAHSTLGS
+258 VQSDWGAAHSTVGS
-272 VNAGM
+272 ANAGM

-284 TWYGDKLKQA
+284 TWYGDKMKQA
-294 VLAGQVTERRVD
+294 VLAGQVSEQRVD
-306 ELLLPR
+306 QLLLPR

-322 DHPPVLSP
+322 DHPPVLTP
-330 LPTAQHDAAAKEFA
+330 LPAAQHDAAAKQFA

-359 LDAGVRSIALIG
+359 LDPAVKSIALIG

-391 TVDPLPGLQQRVPGA
+391 TVDPLPGLRARVPGA
-406 AVTLD
+406 AVTSD
-411 DGSDVARA
+411 DGSDPARA
-419 AALARTADVSVV
+419 AALAAGSEVAVV
-431 MVGDNET
+431 MVGDNEA

-453 ALVTAVAEAN
+453 ALVAAVAAAN

-475 VLMPWASRVPAI
+475 VLMPWVSSVPAI

-500 VAGVLFGDVNPS
+500 VASVLFGDVNPS

-525 TPANTPAQ
+525 TPANTAAR
-533 FPGTNGVATYSEGL
+533 FPGVNGVAEYSEGL
-547 QIGYRW
+547 QVGYRW
-553 FDAQGREPLF
+553 FDAQGKEPLF
-563 PFGHGLSYTTFAY
+563 PFGYGLSYTTFAF
-576 SDLSVR
+576 SGLSVR
-582 TTGDG
+582 SAGDG

-625 FERVSL
+625 FSRVEL
-631 APGQARR
+631 APGQSRR
-638 VTIRLDA
+638 VTIHLDA
-645 RAFSVWDTATHA
+645 RDFSVWNAGSHA
-657 WRPAR
+657 WTPVK
-662 GTFTVSVGGS
+662 GGFTVQVGDS
-672 SRSLPLT
+672 SRSLPL
-679 RQILQPGAV
+679 R
-688 AEASIS
+688 
-694 SGDAATAPTGS
+694 APLVRR

>member
-1 MRKGPLVLAVVLG
+1 MRNGPLVLVVVLG
-14 LSLTTPAAAQAQPWR
+14 LSLAAPAAAQAQPWR
-29 DARQSPDR
+29 DTRQSPDR
-37 RAAELV
+37 RAAELI

-68 PIPRLGVP
+68 PVPRLGVP

-100 LPATMALASTFDT
+100 LPATMALASTFDPA
-113 GLARRYGRLIG
+113 LARRYGRLIG

-135 EAPDINMARVPRN
+135 EAPDINIARVPRN

-192 QRFSIDEHIDERTLN
+192 QRFTIDEHIDERTLN
-207 EIYLPHFERAVT
+207 EIYLPHFEQSVT

-235 VFVCENPA
+235 VFVCENPE
-243 LLQGKLRDEWGFKGF
+243 LLEGKLRDEWGFKGF
-258 VQSDWGAAHSTLGS
+258 IQSDWGAAHSTVGS
-272 VNAGM
+272 ANAGM

-284 TWYGDKLKQA
+284 TWYGEKMKQA
-294 VLAGQVTERRVD
+294 VLAGQVTEQRVD
-306 ELLLPR
+306 ELLRPR

-322 DHPPVLSP
+322 DHPPVASP
-330 LPTAQHDAAAKEFA
+330 LPTARHDAAAKDFA
-344 ERGMVLLRNEHAQLP
+344 ERGMVLLRNEGAQLP
-359 LDAGVRSIALIG
+359 LDPSVRSIALIG
-371 PFATKAKTGG
+371 PFATQAKTGG
-381 GGSSAVIPTS
+381 GGSSAVLPTS

-406 AVTLD
+406 VVTLD
-411 DGSDVARA
+411 DGGDPARA

-438 EGKDRPSLALDGNQD
+438 EGKDRPSLALEGNQD
-453 ALVTAVAEAN
+453 ALVAAVAEAN

-475 VLMPWASRVPAI
+475 VLMPWAARVPAI
-487 LQAWYPGQQDGAA
+487 IQAWYPGQQDGAA

-533 FPGTNGVATYSEGL
+533 FPGINGVATYSEGL
-547 QIGYRW
+547 QVGYRW
-553 FDAQGREPLF
+553 FDAQQRTPLF

-576 SDLSVR
+576 SGLSVR
-582 TTGDG
+582 NTGDG

-593 VRNTGHRAG
+593 VRNTGRRAG

-608 YLGFPAAAGEP
+608 YVGFPAAAGEP

-625 FERVSL
+625 FERVEL
-631 APGQARR
+631 APGQAQR

-645 RAFSVWDTATHA
+645 RDFSVWDTGSHA
-657 WRPAR
+657 WQPAR
-662 GTFTVSVGGS
+662 GAFTVSVGGS
-672 SRSLPLT
+672 SRSLPL
-679 RQILQPGAV
+679 Q
-688 AEASIS
+688 
-694 SGDAATAPTGS
+694 APLPRR

>member
-1 MRKGPLVLAVVLG
+1 MRNGRLVLAAVLG
-14 LSLTTPAAAQAQPWR
+14 LSLAAPVTAMADAQPWR

-113 GLARRYGRLIG
+113 DLARRYGRLIG
-124 SETRALAHNVS
+124 DETRALAHNVS
-135 EAPDINMARVPRN
+135 EGPDINIARVPRN
-148 GRTFEGMGEDPVLA
+148 GRTFEGMGEDPVLV
-162 GALAAADIRGI
+162 GDLGAADIRGI

-178 IAEVKHY
+178 IGEVKHY

-192 QRFSIDEHIDERTLN
+192 QRHSIDEHIDERTLN
-207 EIYLPHFERAVT
+207 ELYLPHFEQAVT
-219 EGRAG
+219 EGHAG
-224 SVMCAFPKING
+224 SVMCAYPKING
-235 VFVCENPA
+235 VFTCENPA
-243 LLQGKLRDEWGFKGF
+243 LLQDKLRDDWGFKGF
-258 VQSDWGAAHSTLGS
+258 VQSDWGAAHSTVGS
-272 VNAGM
+272 ANAGM

-284 TWYGDKLKQA
+284 TWYGEKMKQA
-294 VLAGQVTERRVD
+294 VLAGQVSEQRVG

-322 DHPPVLSP
+322 DHPPVLTP
-330 LPTAQHDAAAKEFA
+330 LPTAQHDAAAKQFA

-359 LDAGVRSIALIG
+359 LDDRAVRSIALIG

-391 TVDPLPGLQQRVPGA
+391 TVDPLPGLRQRVPGA

-411 DGSDVARA
+411 DGSDPARA
-419 AALARTADVSVV
+419 ASLAGTSDVAVV
-431 MVGDNET
+431 MVGDNEA
-438 EGKDRPSLALDGNQD
+438 EGKDRSTLALDGNQD
-453 ALVTAVAEAN
+453 ALVAAVAAAN

-475 VLMPWASRVPAI
+475 VLMPWASSVPAI

-525 TPANTPAQ
+525 TPANTAAQ
-533 FPGTNGVATYSEGL
+533 FPGVGGVAEYSEGL
-547 QIGYRW
+547 QVGYRW
-553 FDAQGREPLF
+553 FDAQGRTPLF
-563 PFGHGLSYTTFAY
+563 PFGYGLSYTTFAF
-576 SDLSVR
+576 SGLSVR
-582 TTGDG
+582 NTGHG

-593 VRNTGHRAG
+593 VRNTGKRAG

-625 FERVSL
+625 FSRVEL

-638 VTIRLDA
+638 VTIELDA
-645 RAFSVWDTATHA
+645 RDFSVWDTGSHA
-657 WRPAR
+657 WQPVK
-662 GTFTVSVGGS
+662 GGFTVQVGDS
-672 SRSLPLT
+672 SRSLPLQAPLT
-679 RQILQPGAV
+679 RR
-688 AEASIS
+688 
-694 SGDAATAPTGS
+694 

>member
-1 MRKGPLVLAVVLG
+1 MRNGRLVLAAVLG
-14 LSLTTPAAAQAQPWR
+14 LSLAVPATATADARPWR

-113 GLARRYGRLIG
+113 GLARRYGHLIG
-124 SETRALAHNVS
+124 DETRALAHNVS
-135 EAPDINMARVPRN
+135 EGPDINIARVPRN
-148 GRTFEGMGEDPVLA
+148 GRTFEGMGEDPVLV
-162 GALAAADIRGI
+162 GAMGAADIRGI

-192 QRFSIDEHIDERTLN
+192 QRQSIDEHIDERTLN
-207 EIYLPHFERAVT
+207 ELYLPHFEQAVT

-224 SVMCAFPKING
+224 SVMCAYPKING
-235 VFVCENPA
+235 VFTCENPA
-243 LLQGKLRDEWGFKGF
+243 LLQDKLRDDWGFKGF
-258 VQSDWGAAHSTLGS
+258 VQSDWGAAHSTVGS
-272 VNAGM
+272 ANAGM

-284 TWYGDKLKQA
+284 TWYGEKMKQA
-294 VLAGQVTERRVD
+294 VLAGQVSEQRVG

-322 DHPPVLSP
+322 DHPPVLTP
-330 LPTAQHDAAAKEFA
+330 LPVAQHDAAAKQFA

-359 LDAGVRSIALIG
+359 LDDRAVKSIALIG

-411 DGSDVARA
+411 DGSDPARA
-419 AALARTADVSVV
+419 ASLAGTSDVAVV
-431 MVGDNET
+431 MVGDNEA
-438 EGKDRPSLALDGNQD
+438 EGKDRASLALDGNQD
-453 ALVTAVAEAN
+453 ALVAAVAAAN
-463 PHTVVVVKSGGP
+463 PRTVVVVKSGGP
-475 VLMPWASRVPAI
+475 VLMPWASSVPAI

-533 FPGTNGVATYSEGL
+533 FPGVGGVATYSEGL
-547 QIGYRW
+547 QVGYRW
-553 FDAQGREPLF
+553 FDAQGRAPLF
-563 PFGHGLSYTTFAY
+563 PFGHGLSYTTFAF
-576 SDLSVR
+576 SGLSVR
-582 TTGDG
+582 NTRDG

-593 VRNTGHRAG
+593 VRNTGKRAG

-625 FERVSL
+625 FSRVEL

-638 VTIRLDA
+638 VTIELDA
-645 RAFSVWDTATHA
+645 RDFSTWDTGSHA
-657 WRPAR
+657 WRPVK
-662 GTFTVSVGGS
+662 GGFTVQVGDS
-672 SRSLPLT
+672 SRSLPLQAPLT
-679 RQILQPGAV
+679 RR
-688 AEASIS
+688 
-694 SGDAATAPTGS
+694 

>member
-1 MRKGPLVLAVVLG
+1 MRNGPLIMAAVLG
-14 LSLTTPAAAQAQPWR
+14 LSIAAPATADAQPWR

-55 HLQPDAEHQRFVP
+55 HLQPDAQHQRFVP

-124 SETRALAHNVS
+124 DETRALAHNVS
-135 EAPDINMARVPRN
+135 EGPDINIARVPRN
-148 GRTFEGMGEDPVLA
+148 GRTFEGMGEDPVLV
-162 GALAAADIRGI
+162 GDIGAADIRGI

-192 QRFSIDEHIDERTLN
+192 QRQSIDEHIDERTLN
-207 EIYLPHFERAVT
+207 EIYLPHFEQAVT
-219 EGRAG
+219 EGHAG
-224 SVMCAFPKING
+224 SVMCAYPKING
-235 VFVCENPA
+235 VFTCENPA
-243 LLQGKLRDEWGFKGF
+243 LLQDKLRDDWGFKGF
-258 VQSDWGAAHSTLGS
+258 VQSDWGAAHSTVGS
-272 VNAGM
+272 ANAGM

-284 TWYGDKLKQA
+284 TWYGEKMKQA
-294 VLAGQVTERRVD
+294 VLAGQVSEQRVG

-322 DHPPVLSP
+322 DHPPTLTP
-330 LPTAQHDAAAKEFA
+330 LPTARHDAAAKEFA

-359 LDAGVRSIALIG
+359 LDDRAVRSIALIG

-391 TVDPLPGLQQRVPGA
+391 TVDPLPGLRQRVPGA
-406 AVTLD
+406 TVTLD
-411 DGSDVARA
+411 DGSDPARA
-419 AALARTADVSVV
+419 ASAASAADVSVV
-431 MVGDNET
+431 MVGDNEA
-438 EGKDRPSLALDGNQD
+438 EGKDRHSLALDGNQD
-453 ALVTAVAEAN
+453 ALVAAVAAAN

-475 VLMPWASRVPAI
+475 VLMPWASSVPAI

-500 VAGVLFGDVNPS
+500 VAGVLFGDVDPS
-512 AKLPITFPAADAD
+512 AKLPVTFPATDAD
-525 TPANTPAQ
+525 TPANTAAQ
-533 FPGTNGVATYSEGL
+533 FPGVNGVATYSEGL
-547 QIGYRW
+547 QVGYRW
-553 FDAQGREPLF
+553 FDAQGKTPLF
-563 PFGHGLSYTTFAY
+563 PFGHGLSYTTFAF
-576 SDLSVR
+576 SGLSVR
-582 TTGDG
+582 NTGDG

-593 VRNTGHRAG
+593 VRNTGQRAG

-625 FERVSL
+625 FSRVEL

-638 VTIRLDA
+638 VAIDLDA
-645 RAFSVWDTATHA
+645 RDFSVWDTGRHA
-657 WRPAR
+657 WRPVR
-662 GTFTVSVGGS
+662 GGFTVQVGDS
-672 SRSLPLT
+672 SRSLPLRVPLT
-679 RQILQPGAV
+679 R
-688 AEASIS
+688 
-694 SGDAATAPTGS
+694 

>member
-1 MRKGPLVLAVVLG
+1 MRYGPLVLVVVLG
-14 LSLTTPAAAQAQPWR
+14 LSAATPAAAAGQPWR

-113 GLARRYGRLIG
+113 GLARRYGRLVG
-124 SETRALAHNVS
+124 DETRALAHNVS
-135 EAPDINMARVPRN
+135 EGPDINMARVPRN

-162 GALAAADIRGI
+162 GTLAAADIRGI

-192 QRFSIDEHIDERTLN
+192 QRFTIDEHIDERTFN
-207 EIYLPHFERAVT
+207 EIYLPHFEQAVT
-219 EGRAG
+219 EGHAG

-235 VFVCENPA
+235 VFMCENPA
-243 LLQGKLRDEWGFKGF
+243 LLQGKLRDDWGFKGF
-258 VQSDWGAAHSTLGS
+258 VQSDWGAAHSTVGS
-272 VNAGM
+272 ANAGM

-294 VLAGQVTERRVD
+294 VLAGQVTEKRVD

-322 DHPPVLSP
+322 DHPPVLTP
-330 LPTAQHDAAAKEFA
+330 LPTAQHDTAAKEFA

-391 TVDPLPGLQQRVPGA
+391 TVDPRPGLQQRVPGA
-406 AVTLD
+406 VVTLD

-431 MVGDNET
+431 MVGDNEA

-453 ALVTAVAEAN
+453 ALVAAVADAN

-533 FPGTNGVATYSEGL
+533 YPGVDGVATYSEGL
-547 QIGYRW
+547 QVGYRW
-553 FDAQGREPLF
+553 FDAQGRAPLF
-563 PFGHGLSYTTFAY
+563 PFGYGLSYTTFAF
-576 SDLSVR
+576 SDLKVR
-582 TTGDG
+582 STGDG

-593 VRNTGHRAG
+593 VRNTGQRDG

-608 YLGFPAAAGEP
+608 YLGFPASAGEP

-625 FERVSL
+625 FSRVSL
-631 APGQARR
+631 APGQSQR

-645 RAFSVWDTATHA
+645 RDFSVWDTGRHA
-657 WRPAR
+657 WQAVR
-662 GTFTVSVGGS
+662 GGFTVSVGDS
-672 SRSLPLT
+672 SRSLPL
-679 RQILQPGAV
+679 Q
-688 AEASIS
+688 ASVRR
-694 SGDAATAPTGS
+694 

>member
-1 MRKGPLVLAVVLG
+1 MRRSPLVLVVVLG
-14 LSLTTPAAAQAQPWR
+14 LSLATPAAAQAQPWR

-37 RAAELV
+37 RAAALV

-124 SETRALAHNVS
+124 SETRALAHHVS
-135 EAPDINMARVPRN
+135 EAPDINIARVPRN
-148 GRTFEGMGEDPVLA
+148 GRTFEGMGEDPFLV

-192 QRFSIDEHIDERTLN
+192 QRFTIDEHIDERTLN
-207 EIYLPHFERAVT
+207 EIYLPHFEQAVT

-235 VFVCENPA
+235 VFLCEDPA
-243 LLQGKLRDEWGFKGF
+243 LLQGKLRDDWGFRGF
-258 VQSDWGAAHSTLGS
+258 IQSDWGAAHSTLGS

-294 VLAGQVTERRVD
+294 VLAGQVTEQRVD

-322 DHPPVLSP
+322 DHPPVLTP

-391 TVDPLPGLQQRVPGA
+391 TVDPLPGLRQRVPGA
-406 AVTLD
+406 LVTLD

-419 AALARTADVSVV
+419 AALARTAEVSVV

-438 EGKDRPSLALDGNQD
+438 EGKDRPSLALEGDQD
-453 ALVTAVAEAN
+453 ALVAAVAEAN

-475 VLMPWASRVPAI
+475 VLMPWVSRVPAI
-487 LQAWYPGQQDGAA
+487 LEAWYPGQQDGAA

-533 FPGTNGVATYSEGL
+533 FPGVGGVATYSEGL
-547 QIGYRW
+547 QVGYRW
-553 FDAQGREPLF
+553 FDAQGRAPLF

-576 SDLSVR
+576 SGLSVR
-582 TTGDG
+582 NTGDG

-593 VRNTGHRAG
+593 VRNTGPRAG

-625 FERVSL
+625 FERVTL

-645 RAFSVWDTATHA
+645 RAFSVWDTAAHA
-657 WRPAR
+657 WQPTR
-662 GTFTVSVGGS
+662 GTFTVSAGGS
-672 SRSLPLT
+672 SRSLPV
-679 RQILQPGAV
+679 Q
-688 AEASIS
+688 
-694 SGDAATAPTGS
+694 APLVRR

>member
-1 MRKGPLVLAVVLG
+1 MRNGRLVLAVVLG
-14 LSLTTPAAAQAQPWR
+14 LSLATSAAADAQPWR

-37 RAAELV
+37 RAAELI

-113 GLARRYGRLIG
+113 DAARRYGRLIG

-135 EAPDINMARVPRN
+135 EAPDINIARVPRN

-192 QRFSIDEHIDERTLN
+192 QRFTIDEHIDERTLN
-207 EIYLPHFERAVT
+207 EIYLPHFEQAVV

-235 VFVCENPA
+235 VFMCENPA
-243 LLQGKLRDEWGFKGF
+243 LLQGKLRDDWGFDGF
-258 VQSDWGAAHSTLGS
+258 IQSDWGAAHSTVGS
-272 VNAGM
+272 AAAGM

-284 TWYGDKLKQA
+284 TWYGERMKQA

-330 LPTAQHDAAAKEFA
+330 LPTARHDAAAKDFA

-359 LDAGVRSIALIG
+359 LDDRAVRSIALIG
-371 PFATKAKTGG
+371 PFATQAKTGG
-381 GGSSAVIPTS
+381 GGSSAVLPTS
-391 TVDPLPGLQQRVPGA
+391 TVDPLPGLRQRVPGA

-411 DGSDVARA
+411 DGSDPGRA
-419 AALARTADVSVV
+419 AALAGTADVSVV
-431 MVGDNET
+431 MIGDNET

-453 ALVTAVAEAN
+453 ALVAAVAAAN

-475 VLMPWASRVPAI
+475 VLMPWAASVPAI

-500 VAGVLFGDVNPS
+500 VASVLFGDVNPS
-512 AKLPITFPAADAD
+512 AKLPITFPAADTD
-525 TPANTPAQ
+525 TPANTAAQ
-533 FPGTNGVATYSEGL
+533 FPGVGGVATYSEGL
-547 QIGYRW
+547 EVGYRW
-553 FDAQGREPLF
+553 FDAQGRAPLF
-563 PFGHGLSYTTFAY
+563 PFGYGLSYTTFAF
-576 SDLSVR
+576 SGLSVR
-582 TTGDG
+582 NTGDG

-593 VRNTGHRAG
+593 VRNTGRRAG

-625 FERVSL
+625 FSRVSL
-631 APGQARR
+631 APGEARR
-638 VTIRLDA
+638 VTIRLAA
-645 RAFSVWDTATHA
+645 RDFAVWDTAGHA
-657 WRPAR
+657 WQPVR
-662 GTFTVSVGGS
+662 GGFTVSVGGS
-672 SRSLPLT
+672 SRSLPL
-679 RQILQPGAV
+679 Q
-688 AEASIS
+688 ASL
-694 SGDAATAPTGS
+694 AR

>member
-1 MRKGPLVLAVVLG
+1 MRNGRLVLAAVLG
-14 LSLTTPAAAQAQPWR
+14 LSLAAPATATADGQPWR

-113 GLARRYGRLIG
+113 ELARRYGRLIG
-124 SETRALAHNVS
+124 DETRALAHNVS
-135 EAPDINMARVPRN
+135 EGPDINIARVPRN
-148 GRTFEGMGEDPVLA
+148 GRTFEGMGEDPVLV
-162 GALAAADIRGI
+162 GDLGAADIRGI

-192 QRFSIDEHIDERTLN
+192 QRFTIDEHIDERTLN
-207 EIYLPHFERAVT
+207 ELYLPHFEQAVT

-224 SVMCAFPKING
+224 AVMCAFPKING
-235 VFVCENPA
+235 VFLCENPA
-243 LLQGKLRDEWGFKGF
+243 LLQGKLRDDWGFKGF
-258 VQSDWGAAHSTLGS
+258 VQSDWGAAHSTVGS
-272 VNAGM
+272 ANAGM

-284 TWYGDKLKQA
+284 TWYGEKMKQA
-294 VLAGQVTERRVD
+294 VLAGQVSEQRVD
-306 ELLLPR
+306 ELLRPR

-322 DHPPVLSP
+322 DHPPVLTP
-330 LPTAQHDAAAKEFA
+330 LPVARHDAAAKQFA

-359 LDAGVRSIALIG
+359 LDDRAVKSIALIG
-371 PFATKAKTGG
+371 PFATQAKTGG

-406 AVTLD
+406 VVTLD
-411 DGSDVARA
+411 DGSDPARA
-419 AALARTADVSVV
+419 ASLAHTADVAVV

-453 ALVTAVAEAN
+453 ALVTAVAAAN

-475 VLMPWASRVPAI
+475 VLMPWASSVPAI

-525 TPANTPAQ
+525 TPANTAAQ
-533 FPGTNGVATYSEGL
+533 FPGFNGVATYSEGL
-547 QIGYRW
+547 QVGYRW
-553 FDAQGREPLF
+553 FDAQGRTPLF
-563 PFGHGLSYTTFAY
+563 PFGYGLSYTTFAF
-576 SDLSVR
+576 SGLSVHN
-582 TTGDG
+582 TGHG

-593 VRNTGHRAG
+593 VRNTGKRAG

-625 FERVSL
+625 FSRVEL

-638 VTIRLDA
+638 VTIELAA
-645 RAFSVWDTATHA
+645 RDFSVWDTGSHA
-657 WRPAR
+657 WQPVR
-662 GTFTVSVGGS
+662 GGFTVQVGDS
-672 SRSLPLT
+672 SRSLPLQASLT
-679 RQILQPGAV
+679 RR
-688 AEASIS
+688 
-694 SGDAATAPTGS
+694 

>member
-1 MRKGPLVLAVVLG
+1 MRTGPLVLVVALG
-14 LSLTTPAAAQAQPWR
+14 VSLATPAAAAAQPWR

-124 SETRALAHNVS
+124 DETRALAHNVS
-135 EAPDINMARVPRN
+135 EGPDINIARVPRN

-162 GALAAADIRGI
+162 GTLAAADIRGI

-192 QRFSIDEHIDERTLN
+192 QRQSIDEHIDERTLN
-207 EIYLPHFERAVT
+207 EIYLPHFEQAVT

-224 SVMCAFPKING
+224 SVMCAYPKING
-235 VFVCENPA
+235 VFTCENPA
-243 LLQGKLRDEWGFKGF
+243 LLQGKLREDWGFKGF
-258 VQSDWGAAHSTLGS
+258 VQSDWGAAHSTVGS
-272 VNAGM
+272 ANAGM

-294 VLAGQVTERRVD
+294 VLAGQVTEKRVD

-322 DHPPVLSP
+322 DHPPVLTP
-330 LPTAQHDAAAKEFA
+330 LPAAQHDAAAKDFA

-406 AVTLD
+406 VVTLD
-411 DGSDVARA
+411 DGSDLARA

-438 EGKDRPSLALDGNQD
+438 EGKDRPSLALDGTQD
-453 ALVTAVAEAN
+453 ALVAAVAEAN

-500 VAGVLFGDVNPS
+500 VAAVLFGDADPS
-512 AKLPITFPAADAD
+512 GKLPITFPAADAD

-533 FPGTNGVATYSEGL
+533 FPGVGGVATYSEGL
-547 QIGYRW
+547 QVGYRW
-553 FDAQGREPLF
+553 FDAQGRTPLF

-576 SDLSVR
+576 SDLKVR

-593 VRNTGHRAG
+593 VRNTGHRQG

-625 FERVSL
+625 FSRVDL
-631 APGQARR
+631 APGRAQR

-645 RAFSVWDTATHA
+645 RDFSVWDTGRHA
-657 WRPAR
+657 WQPVR
-662 GTFTVSVGGS
+662 GGFTVSVGGS
-672 SRSLPLT
+672 SRSLPL
-679 RQILQPGAV
+679 Q
-688 AEASIS
+688 
-694 SGDAATAPTGS
+694 ATTAR

>member
-1 MRKGPLVLAVVLG
+1 MRTGRLVLAAVLG
-14 LSLTTPAAAQAQPWR
+14 LSIAAPATAVADAQPWR

-124 SETRALAHNVS
+124 DETRALAHNVS
-135 EAPDINMARVPRN
+135 EGPDINIARVPRN
-148 GRTFEGMGEDPVLA
+148 GRTFEGMGEDPVLV
-162 GALAAADIRGI
+162 GAMGAADIRGI

-192 QRFSIDEHIDERTLN
+192 QRQSIDEHIDERTLN
-207 EIYLPHFERAVT
+207 ELYLPHFEQAVT

-224 SVMCAFPKING
+224 SVMCAYPKING
-235 VFVCENPA
+235 VFTCENPA
-243 LLQGKLRDEWGFKGF
+243 LLQEKLRDDWGFKGF
-258 VQSDWGAAHSTLGS
+258 VQSDWGAAHSTVGS
-272 VNAGM
+272 ANAGM

-284 TWYGDKLKQA
+284 TWYGEKMKQA
-294 VLAGQVTERRVD
+294 VLAGQVSEQRVD
-306 ELLLPR
+306 ELLVPR

-322 DHPPVLSP
+322 DHPPVLTP
-330 LPTAQHDAAAKEFA
+330 LPTAQHDAAAKQFA
-344 ERGMVLLRNEHAQLP
+344 ERGMVLLRNDHAQLP
-359 LDAGVRSIALIG
+359 LDSSVKSIALIG

-391 TVDPLPGLQQRVPGA
+391 TVDPLPGLQARVPGA
-406 AVTLD
+406 TVTLD
-411 DGSDVARA
+411 DGSDPARA
-419 AALARTADVSVV
+419 AELARGAEVSVV
-431 MVGDNET
+431 MVGDNEA

-453 ALVTAVAEAN
+453 ALVAAVAAAN
-463 PHTVVVVKSGGP
+463 PHAVVVVKSGGP
-475 VLMPWASRVPAI
+475 VLMPWASSVPAI

-500 VAGVLFGDVNPS
+500 VASVLFGDVNPS

-525 TPANTPAQ
+525 TPANTAAQ
-533 FPGTNGVATYSEGL
+533 FPGVNGVAEYSEGL
-547 QIGYRW
+547 QVGYRW
-553 FDAQGREPLF
+553 FDAQGRAPLF
-563 PFGHGLSYTTFAY
+563 PFGYGLSYTTFAF
-576 SDLSVR
+576 SGLSVR
-582 TTGDG
+582 PTRDG

-625 FERVSL
+625 FSRVEL
-631 APGQARR
+631 APGQSRR
-638 VTIRLDA
+638 VTISLDA
-645 RAFSVWDTATHA
+645 RDFSVWDTETHA
-657 WRPAR
+657 WAPVK
-662 GTFTVSVGGS
+662 GGFTVQVGDS
-672 SRSLPLT
+672 SRSLPLQA
-679 RQILQPGAV
+679 RLMR
-688 AEASIS
+688 
-694 SGDAATAPTGS
+694 

>member
-1 MRKGPLVLAVVLG
+1 
-14 LSLTTPAAAQAQPWR
+14 
-29 DARQSPDR
+29 
-37 RAAELV
+37 
-43 AAMTLDEKISQL
+43 
-55 HLQPDAEHQRFVP
+55 
-68 PIPRLGVP
+68 
-76 GFRIANGPAGMGPAD
+76 
-91 DKPQKPATA
+91 
-100 LPATMALASTFDT
+100 
-113 GLARRYGRLIG
+113 
-124 SETRALAHNVS
+124 SEG
-135 EAPDINMARVPRN
+135 PDINMARVPRN

-192 QRFSIDEHIDERTLN
+192 DRFGIDEHIDERTLN
-207 EIYLPHFERAVT
+207 EIYLPHFEQSVT

-235 VFVCENPA
+235 VFMCENPA
-243 LLQGKLRDEWGFKGF
+243 LLQGKLRDDWVFQGF
-258 VQSDWGAAHSTLGS
+258 VQSDWGAAHSTVGS
-272 VNAGM
+272 ADAGM

-284 TWYGDKLKQA
+284 TWYGDKMKQA
-294 VLAGQVTERRVD
+294 VLAGQVSEQRVD

-322 DHPPVLSP
+322 DHPPVLTP
-330 LPTAQHDAAAKEFA
+330 LPTARHDAAAKDFA

-359 LDAGVRSIALIG
+359 LDPAVKSIAVIG
-371 PFATKAKTGG
+371 PFATQAKTGG

-391 TVDPLPGLQQRVPGA
+391 TVDPLAGLRQRVPGA
-406 AVTLD
+406 VVTLD

-419 AALARTADVSVV
+419 AAAARAADVSVV

-438 EGKDRPSLALDGNQD
+438 EGKDRPSLALEGNQD
-453 ALVTAVAEAN
+453 ALVTAVAAAN

-475 VLMPWASRVPAI
+475 VLMPWASSVPAI

-512 AKLPITFPAADAD
+512 AKLPITFPAAETD
-525 TPANTPAQ
+525 TPANTAAR
-533 FPGTNGVATYSEGL
+533 FPGVNGVAEYSEGL
-547 QIGYRW
+547 QVGYRW
-553 FDAQGREPLF
+553 FDAQGKEPLF
-563 PFGHGLSYTTFAY
+563 PFGYGLSYTTFAF
-576 SDLSVR
+576 SGLSVHN
-582 TTGDG
+582 TGDG

-625 FERVSL
+625 FSRVSL
-631 APGQARR
+631 APGRSQR

-645 RAFSVWDTATHA
+645 RDFSVWDAGHHA
-657 WRPAR
+657 WAPVK
-662 GTFTVSVGGS
+662 GGFTVQVGDS
-672 SRSLPLT
+672 SRSLPL
-679 RQILQPGAV
+679 R
-688 AEASIS
+688 
-694 SGDAATAPTGS
+694 APLER

>member
-1 MRKGPLVLAVVLG
+1 MRTGPFVLVAVLG
-14 LSLTTPAAAQAQPWR
+14 LSLAAPVAAEAQPWR
-29 DARQSPDR
+29 DVRQSPDR
-37 RAAELV
+37 RAAALV

-113 GLARRYGRLIG
+113 DAARRYGRLIG

-135 EAPDINMARVPRN
+135 EGPDINMARVPRN

-192 QRFSIDEHIDERTLN
+192 DRHAVDEHIDERTLN
-207 EIYLPHFERAVT
+207 EIYLPHFEQAVT
-219 EGRAG
+219 EGHAG
-224 SVMCAFPKING
+224 SVMCAYPKING
-235 VFVCENPA
+235 VFTCENPA
-243 LLQGKLRDEWGFKGF
+243 LLQDKLRDDWGFKGF
-258 VQSDWGAAHSTLGS
+258 VQSDWGAAHSTVGS
-272 VNAGM
+272 ANAGM

-284 TWYGDKLKQA
+284 TWYGEKMKQA
-294 VLAGQVTERRVD
+294 VLAGQVSEQRVD

-322 DHPPVLSP
+322 DHPPVLTP
-330 LPTAQHDAAAKEFA
+330 LPVARHDAAAKEFA

-359 LDAGVRSIALIG
+359 LDPAVKSIALIG

-391 TVDPLPGLQQRVPGA
+391 TVDPLPGLRQRVPGA

-411 DGSDVARA
+411 DGSDVTRA
-419 AALARTADVSVV
+419 AALARAADVSVV
-431 MVGDNET
+431 MVGDNEA
-438 EGKDRPSLALDGNQD
+438 EGKDRPSLALDGTQD
-453 ALVTAVAEAN
+453 ALVAAVADAN

-533 FPGTNGVATYSEGL
+533 FPGVNGVATYSEGL

-553 FDAQGREPLF
+553 FDAQERAPLF

-576 SDLSVR
+576 SGLSVR
-582 TTGDG
+582 NTGDG

-593 VRNTGHRAG
+593 LRNTGNRAG

-608 YLGFPAAAGEP
+608 YVGFPSAAGEP

-631 APGQARR
+631 APGQAQR

-645 RAFSVWDTATHA
+645 RDFSVWDTATHA
-657 WRPAR
+657 WQPAR
-662 GTFTVSVGGS
+662 GAFTVSVGGS
-672 SRSLPLT
+672 SRSLPLQVPLA
-679 RQILQPGAV
+679 RR
-688 AEASIS
+688 
-694 SGDAATAPTGS
+694 

>member
-1 MRKGPLVLAVVLG
+1 MRTGRLVLAAVLG
-14 LSLTTPAAAQAQPWR
+14 LSLSAPATAVADAQPWR
-29 DARQSPDR
+29 DTRQPPDR

-55 HLQPDAEHQRFVP
+55 HLQPDAQHQRFVP

-113 GLARRYGRLIG
+113 ALARRYGRLIG
-124 SETRALAHNVS
+124 DETRALAHNVS
-135 EAPDINMARVPRN
+135 EGPDINIARVPRN
-148 GRTFEGMGEDPVLA
+148 GRTFEGMGEDPVLV
-162 GALAAADIRGI
+162 GAMGAADIRGI

-192 QRFSIDEHIDERTLN
+192 QRQSIDEHIDERTLN
-207 EIYLPHFERAVT
+207 EVYLPHFEQAVT

-224 SVMCAFPKING
+224 SVMCAYPKING
-235 VFVCENPA
+235 VFTCENPA
-243 LLQGKLRDEWGFKGF
+243 LLQDKLRGDWGFTGF
-258 VQSDWGAAHSTLGS
+258 VQSDWGAAHSTIGS
-272 VNAGM
+272 ANAGM

-284 TWYGDKLKQA
+284 TWYGEKMKQA
-294 VLAGQVTERRVD
+294 VLAGQVSEQRVD
-306 ELLLPR
+306 QLLIPR

-322 DHPPVLSP
+322 DHPPVLTP
-330 LPTAQHDAAAKEFA
+330 LPAAEHDAAAKQFA
-344 ERGMVLLRNEHAQLP
+344 ERGMVLLRNDHAQLP
-359 LDAGVRSIALIG
+359 LGSAVKSIALIG

-391 TVDPLPGLQQRVPGA
+391 TVDPLAGLKARVPGA

-411 DGSDVARA
+411 DGSDPARA
-419 AALARTADVSVV
+419 AALAAGAEVAVV

-438 EGKDRPSLALDGNQD
+438 EGKDRPSLALDGTQD
-453 ALVTAVAEAN
+453 TLVTAVAAAN

-475 VLMPWASRVPAI
+475 VLMPWASSVPAI

-500 VAGVLFGDVNPS
+500 VASVLFGDVNPS

-525 TPANTPAQ
+525 TPAGTVAQ
-533 FPGTNGVATYSEGL
+533 FPGVNGVAEYSEGL
-547 QIGYRW
+547 QVGYRW
-553 FDAQGREPLF
+553 FDAQGRAPLF
-563 PFGHGLSYTTFAY
+563 PFGYGLSYTTFAF
-576 SDLSVR
+576 SGLSVR
-582 TTGDG
+582 STGDG

-593 VRNTGHRAG
+593 VRNTGRRAG

-625 FERVSL
+625 FSRVEL
-631 APGQARR
+631 APGQSRR
-638 VTIRLDA
+638 VTIHLDA
-645 RAFSVWDTATHA
+645 RDFSVWDAASHA
-657 WRPAR
+657 WAPVK
-662 GTFTVSVGGS
+662 GGFTVQVGDS
-672 SRSLPLT
+672 SRSLPL
-679 RQILQPGAV
+679 Q
-688 AEASIS
+688 
-694 SGDAATAPTGS
+694 APLVRR

>member
-1 MRKGPLVLAVVLG
+1 MRNGRLVLAVVLG
-14 LSLTTPAAAQAQPWR
+14 LSLASPAMADAQPWR

-37 RAAELV
+37 RAAELI

-55 HLQPDAEHQRFVP
+55 HLQPDAEHQRYVP

-135 EAPDINMARVPRN
+135 EAPDINIARVPRN
-148 GRTFEGMGEDPVLA
+148 GRTFEGMGEDPVLV

-207 EIYLPHFERAVT
+207 EIYLPHFEQSVT

-235 VFVCENPA
+235 VFMCENPE

-258 VQSDWGAAHSTLGS
+258 IQSDWGAAHSTVGS
-272 VNAGM
+272 ANAGM

-322 DHPPVLSP
+322 DHPPVLTP
-330 LPTAQHDAAAKEFA
+330 LPTAEHDAAAKEFA

-359 LDAGVRSIALIG
+359 LDPAVRSIALIG

-411 DGSDVARA
+411 DGSDPARA
-419 AALARTADVSVV
+419 AELARSADVGIV

-438 EGKDRPSLALDGNQD
+438 EGKDRPSLALEGDQD
-453 ALVTAVAEAN
+453 ALVTAVAAAN

-475 VLMPWASRVPAI
+475 VLMPWASKVPAI

-500 VAGVLFGDVNPS
+500 VAAVLFGDVNPS

-525 TPANTPAQ
+525 TPANTPEQ
-533 FPGTNGVATYSEGL
+533 FPGVDGVAKYSEGL
-547 QIGYRW
+547 QVGYRW
-553 FDAQGREPLF
+553 FDAQGRTPLY
-563 PFGHGLSYTTFAY
+563 PFGHGLSYTTFAF
-576 SDLSVR
+576 SGLSVR
-582 TTGDG
+582 PVGDG
-587 ATATFT
+587 ALATFT
-593 VRNTGHRAG
+593 VRNTGRRAG
-602 AEVAQL
+602 ADVAQL

-625 FERVSL
+625 FSRVSL
-631 APGQARR
+631 APGQAQR
-638 VTIRLDA
+638 VTIHLAA
-645 RAFSVWDTATHA
+645 RDFSTWDTLTHT
-657 WRPAR
+657 WRPVR
-662 GTFTVSVGGS
+662 GGFTVSVGDS
-672 SRSLPLT
+672 SRSLPLRASLT
-679 RQILQPGAV
+679 R
-688 AEASIS
+688 
-694 SGDAATAPTGS
+694 

>member
-1 MRKGPLVLAVVLG
+1 M
-14 LSLTTPAAAQAQPWR
+14 AAAQPWR
-29 DARQSPDR
+29 DGRQSPDR

-55 HLQPDAEHQRFVP
+55 HLQPDTEHQRFVP

-113 GLARRYGRLIG
+113 DVARRYGRLIG

-162 GALAAADIRGI
+162 GAIATADIRGI

-192 QRFSIDEHIDERTLN
+192 QRQSVDERIDERTLN
-207 EIYLPHFERAVT
+207 EIYLPHFEQAVT
-219 EGRAG
+219 EGKAG
-224 SVMCAFPKING
+224 SVMCAYPKING
-235 VFVCENPA
+235 VFTCENPA
-243 LLQGKLRDEWGFKGF
+243 LLQGKLRDDWGFKGF
-258 VQSDWGAAHSTLGS
+258 VQSDWGAAHSTVGS
-272 VNAGM
+272 ANAGM

-294 VLAGQVTERRVD
+294 VLAGQVTEQRVN

-322 DHPPVLSP
+322 DHPPVLAP
-330 LPTAQHDAAAKEFA
+330 LPTAEHDAAAKQFA

-359 LDAGVRSIALIG
+359 LDSSSVRSIALVG
-371 PFATKAKTGG
+371 PFATQAKTGG

-391 TVDPLPGLQQRVPGA
+391 TVDPLAGLQQRVPGA
-406 AVTLD
+406 RVTLD
-411 DGSDVARA
+411 DGSDPARA
-419 AALARTADVSVV
+419 ATLAGASDVAIV
-431 MVGDNET
+431 MVGDNEA
-438 EGKDRPSLALDGNQD
+438 EGKDRTSLALDGTQD
-453 ALVTAVAEAN
+453 ALVAAVAAAN

-475 VLMPWASRVPAI
+475 VLMPWASSVPAI

-500 VAGVLFGDVNPS
+500 VAGVLFGDSNPS

-525 TPANTPAQ
+525 TPANTPEQ
-533 FPGTNGVATYSEGL
+533 FPGVNGVATYSEGL

-553 FDAQGREPLF
+553 FDAQGKTPLF
-563 PFGHGLSYTTFAY
+563 PFGYGLSYTTFAF
-576 SDLSVR
+576 SGLSVR
-582 TTGDG
+582 NTGDG

-593 VRNTGHRAG
+593 VRNTGRRAG

-625 FERVSL
+625 FERVQL
-631 APGQARR
+631 APGQAQR
-638 VTIRLDA
+638 VTIHLDQ
-645 RAFSVWDTATHA
+645 RDFSIWDKA
-657 WRPAR
+657 WTPVH
-662 GTFTVSVGGS
+662 GGFTIQVGDS
-672 SRSLPLT
+672 SRSLPL
-679 RQILQPGAV
+679 Q
-688 AEASIS
+688 ASLRR
-694 SGDAATAPTGS
+694 

>member
-1 MRKGPLVLAVVLG
+1 MRKSPLVFVVVVG
-14 LSLTTPAAAQAQPWR
+14 LSLATPAAAESQPWR
-29 DARQSPDR
+29 NARQSPDR
-37 RAAELV
+37 RAAELI

-113 GLARRYGRLIG
+113 DAARRYGRLIG

-192 QRFSIDEHIDERTLN
+192 QRHNIDERIDERTLN
-207 EIYLPHFERAVT
+207 EIYLPHFEQSVT
-219 EGRAG
+219 EGHAG
-224 SVMCAFPKING
+224 SVMCAYPKING
-235 VFVCENPA
+235 VFTCENPA
-243 LLQGKLRDEWGFKGF
+243 LLQDKLRDDWGFEGF
-258 VQSDWGAAHSTLGS
+258 IQSDWGAAHSTVGS
-272 VNAGM
+272 ANAGM

-284 TWYGDKLKQA
+284 TWYGEKMKQA
-294 VLAGQVTERRVD
+294 VLAGQVSEQRVD

-322 DHPPVLSP
+322 DHPPVLTP
-330 LPTAQHDAAAKEFA
+330 LPAARHDAAAKEFA

-359 LDAGVRSIALIG
+359 LDPAVKSIALIG

-391 TVDPLPGLQQRVPGA
+391 TVDPLPGLRQRVPGA

-431 MVGDNET
+431 MVGDNEA
-438 EGKDRPSLALDGNQD
+438 EGKDRPSLALDGTQD
-453 ALVTAVAEAN
+453 ALVAAVADAN

-533 FPGTNGVATYSEGL
+533 FPGVNGVATYSEGL

-553 FDAQGREPLF
+553 FDAQGRAPLF

-576 SDLSVR
+576 SGLSVR
-582 TTGDG
+582 NTGDG

-593 VRNTGHRAG
+593 LRNTGNRAG
-602 AEVAQL
+602 AEVAQV
-608 YLGFPAAAGEP
+608 YLGFPSAAGEP

-631 APGQARR
+631 APGQAQR

-645 RAFSVWDTATHA
+645 RDFSAWDTATHA
-657 WRPAR
+657 WQPAR
-662 GTFTVSVGGS
+662 GAFTVSVGGS
-672 SRSLPLT
+672 SRSLPLQVPLV
-679 RQILQPGAV
+679 RR
-688 AEASIS
+688 
-694 SGDAATAPTGS
+694 

>member
-1 MRKGPLVLAVVLG
+1 MRNGPLIMAAVLG
-14 LSLTTPAAAQAQPWR
+14 LSIAAPATADAQPWR

-124 SETRALAHNVS
+124 DETRVLAHNVS
-135 EAPDINMARVPRN
+135 EGPDINIARVPRN
-148 GRTFEGMGEDPVLA
+148 GRTFEGMGEDPVLV
-162 GALAAADIRGI
+162 GDIGAADIRGI

-192 QRFSIDEHIDERTLN
+192 QRQSVDEHIDERTLN
-207 EIYLPHFERAVT
+207 EIYLPHFEQAVT
-219 EGRAG
+219 EGHAG
-224 SVMCAFPKING
+224 SIMCAYPKING
-235 VFVCENPA
+235 VFTCENPA
-243 LLQGKLRDEWGFKGF
+243 LLQDKLRDDWGFKGF
-258 VQSDWGAAHSTLGS
+258 VQSDWGAAHSTVGS
-272 VNAGM
+272 ANASM

-284 TWYGDKLKQA
+284 TWYGEKMKQA
-294 VLAGQVTERRVD
+294 VLAGQVSEQRVG

-322 DHPPVLSP
+322 DHPPTLTP
-330 LPTAQHDAAAKEFA
+330 LPTARHDAAAKEFA

-359 LDAGVRSIALIG
+359 LDDRAVRSIALIG

-391 TVDPLPGLQQRVPGA
+391 TVDPLPGLRQRVPGA
-406 AVTLD
+406 TVTLD
-411 DGSDVARA
+411 DGSDPARA
-419 AALARTADVSVV
+419 ASAASAADVSVV
-431 MVGDNET
+431 MVGDNEA

-453 ALVTAVAEAN
+453 ALVAAVAAAN

-475 VLMPWASRVPAI
+475 VLMPWASSVPAI

-500 VAGVLFGDVNPS
+500 VAGVLFGDVDPS
-512 AKLPITFPAADAD
+512 AKLPVTFPATDAD
-525 TPANTPAQ
+525 TPANTAAQ
-533 FPGTNGVATYSEGL
+533 FPGVNGVATYSEGL
-547 QIGYRW
+547 QVGYRW
-553 FDAQGREPLF
+553 FDAQGKTPLF
-563 PFGHGLSYTTFAY
+563 PFGHGLSYTTFAF
-576 SDLSVR
+576 SGLSVR
-582 TTGDG
+582 NTGDG

-593 VRNTGHRAG
+593 VRNTGKRAG

-625 FERVSL
+625 FSRVEL

-638 VTIRLDA
+638 VTIDLDV
-645 RAFSVWDTATHA
+645 RDFSVWDTGRHA
-657 WRPAR
+657 WRPVR
-662 GTFTVSVGGS
+662 GGFTVQVGDS
-672 SRSLPLT
+672 SRSLPLRVPLT
-679 RQILQPGAV
+679 R
-688 AEASIS
+688 
-694 SGDAATAPTGS
+694 

>member
-1 MRKGPLVLAVVLG
+1 MSLAA
-14 LSLTTPAAAQAQPWR
+14 PAVAEAQPWR
-29 DARQSPDR
+29 DARRSPDS

-124 SETRALAHNVS
+124 SETRALAHHVS
-135 EAPDINMARVPRN
+135 EAPDINIARVPRN
-148 GRTFEGMGEDPVLA
+148 GRTFEGMGEDPFLV

-192 QRFSIDEHIDERTLN
+192 NRHGVDERIDERTLN

-224 SVMCAFPKING
+224 SVMCAFPKVNG
-235 VFVCENPA
+235 VFMCENPA
-243 LLQGKLRDEWGFKGF
+243 LLQGKLRDDWGFRGF
-258 VQSDWGAAHSTLGS
+258 VQSDWGAAHSTVGS
-272 VNAGM
+272 ANAGM

-284 TWYGDKLKQA
+284 TWYGEKLKQA
-294 VLAGQVTERRVD
+294 VLAGQVTEKRVD

-359 LDAGVRSIALIG
+359 LDASVKSIALIG

-391 TVDPLPGLQQRVPGA
+391 TVDPLPGLKQRVPGA
-406 AVTLD
+406 VVTLD

-419 AALARTADVSVV
+419 AALARTAEVSVV

-438 EGKDRPSLALDGNQD
+438 EGKDRPSLALEGTQD
-453 ALVTAVAEAN
+453 ALVAAVAEAN

-512 AKLPITFPAADAD
+512 AKLPITFPAAEAD
-525 TPANTPAQ
+525 TPANTPAR
-533 FPGTNGVATYSEGL
+533 FPGVDGVATYSEGL
-547 QIGYRW
+547 QVGYRW
-553 FDAQGREPLF
+553 FDAQGRAPLF

-576 SDLSVR
+576 SGLSVR
-582 TTGDG
+582 TDGAG

-593 VRNTGHRAG
+593 VRNTGSRAG

-631 APGQARR
+631 APGASRR

-645 RAFSVWDTATHA
+645 RAFSVWDTVRHA
-657 WRPAR
+657 WQPAR
-662 GTFTVSVGGS
+662 GAFTVSVGGS
-672 SRSLPLT
+672 SRALPL
-679 RQILQPGAV
+679 Q
-688 AEASIS
+688 
-694 SGDAATAPTGS
+694 AALVRR